1 MSEQPTGD
9 YRLVP
14 WAYPPIPGGSENSTE
29 QQPPYDFTDIRIDYN
44 TTPNVT
50 SWGEAGDYLDVSI
63 NIQDYV
69 LSDSSNVS
77 QILWKFVPV
86 EFVSSGG
93 NTFTGLINTVS
104 GVWTPAQFNE
114 GLVQIHSTGP
124 NDEDKTSWKLKSG
137 TDDGNCQTAV
147 ANITISILNAQGD
160 VIQTITKEVS
170 G

>member
-1 MSEQPTGD
+1 MESVGHIL
-9 YRLVP
+9 R
-14 WAYPPIPGGSENSTE
+14 IPVHF
-29 QQPPYDFTDIRIDYN
+29 PYAQREISAIA
-44 TTPNVT
+44 
-50 SWGEAGDYLDVSI
+50 EH
-63 NIQDYV
+63 
-69 LSDSSNVS
+69 
-77 QILWKFVPV
+77 LWKFVPV